1 MNLLSEEIDKIDR
14 QILNILQEDGRMAFA
29 EIARKIGV
37 NEATIRFRVKKLV
50 DKQVIIQFSALLNP
64 RKIGL
69 SITGV
74 IMAKVNPKTLNK
86 TFKELK
92 NLPELLHIFQCTGK
106 YDFLA
111 VANVEDMEHLEQLKK
126 LTRPGGQIVL
136 ETLILEGESEKILSP
151 EGRYARMRNVH
162 AIPTLTVLYDWLEQA
177 GLQHVQLLD
186 VSKTTTG
193 EQRSTDW
200 MTFESLQECLDRE
213 NPSVTVEGHPAPIRA
228 ALLVQK

>member
-1 MNLLSEEIDKIDR
+1 MILLIEEIDQVDR
-14 QILNILQEDGRMAFA
+14 QILNILQENGRMAFA

-111 VANVEDMEHLEQLKK
+111 VANVEDMEHLEQLKFKIKNLVGIDDIEVLATTRLIKIEPSFK
-126 LTRPGGQIVL
+126 L
-136 ETLILEGESEKILSP
+136 
-151 EGRYARMRNVH
+151 
-162 AIPTLTVLYDWLEQA
+162 
-177 GLQHVQLLD
+177 
-186 VSKTTTG
+186 
-193 EQRSTDW
+193 
-200 MTFESLQECLDRE
+200 
-213 NPSVTVEGHPAPIRA
+213 
-228 ALLVQK
+228 

>member
-1 MNLLSEEIDKIDR
+1 MIEEIDQVDR
-14 QILNILQEDGRMAFA
+14 QILNILQENGRMAFA

-74 IMAKVNPKTLNK
+74 IMAKVNPKTFNK

-92 NLPELLHIFQCTGK
+92 DLPELLHIFQCTGK

-111 VANVEDMEHLEQLKK
+111 VANVEDMEHLEQLKFKIKNLVGIDDIEVLATTRLIKIEPSFK
-126 LTRPGGQIVL
+126 L
-136 ETLILEGESEKILSP
+136 
-151 EGRYARMRNVH
+151 
-162 AIPTLTVLYDWLEQA
+162 
-177 GLQHVQLLD
+177 
-186 VSKTTTG
+186 
-193 EQRSTDW
+193 
-200 MTFESLQECLDRE
+200 
-213 NPSVTVEGHPAPIRA
+213 
-228 ALLVQK
+228 